1 MRFPTAI
8 CLFFAFGLLVAAAP
22 KREPEPESKVPKSDY
37 APKYFAC
44 PEDEPRVRDATSS
57 VGRDESLYVRAR
69 RPLTQAAMLKFLTAA
84 GVKGD
89 FQKYFL
95 NETLVPKTG
104 IAFSGGGYRAMLVGA
119 GIWRAMDSRTSE
131 NVFSGLLQGM
141 DYMSRRRS

>member
-1 MRFPTAI
+1 
-8 CLFFAFGLLVAAAP
+8 
-22 KREPEPESKVPKSDY
+22 
-37 APKYFAC
+37 
-44 PEDEPRVRDATSS
+44 
-57 VGRDESLYVRAR
+57 
-69 RPLTQAAMLKFLTAA
+69 MLKFLTAA

-141 DYMSRRRS
+141 DYMSGLSGGSWLIGSSAVNNFATIDTLKNDVWNLSSHFLTPNSFWETICNIYRSM